1 MKKVSVS
8 VDADIKKVSLYRER
22 KLTKAERKTDPRGRV
37 VAEWVHVT
45 FGAGEPEVVV
55 NRDICE

>member
-8 VDADIKKVSLYRER
+8 VPDSTKRVSLYRER
-22 KLTKAERKTDPRGRV
+22 KLTKAERKAEPKGRV
-37 VAEWVHVT
+37 VTEWVHVT
-45 FGAGEPEVVV
+45 FGTDEPKVVV